1 MNEQPL
7 ACMNSATRDR
17 LYSRCC
23 QAITEAGPKAESL
36 LLARLVLLLLEQVN
50 DEARCT
56 QAIEQ
61 ALRDL
66 PIPTLSAL

>member
-1 MNEQPL
+1 MNLQPL
-7 ACMNSATRDR
+7 DGLDSGARDR
-17 LYSRCC
+17 LYSQCC
-23 QAITEAGPKAESL
+23 QAISVAGPKAESL
-36 LLARLVLLLLEQVN
+36 LLARLVLLLIEQVN

-66 PIPTLSAL
+66 PVPTMSAL

>member
-1 MNEQPL
+1 
-7 ACMNSATRDR
+7 MNSQIPTSMDSGARDR
-17 LYSRCC
+17 LYSQCC
-23 QAITEAGPKAESL
+23 QAISEAGTQAESL
-36 LLARLVLLLLEQVN
+36 LLARLVLLLMELVN

-66 PIPTLSAL
+66 PTPTMSAL